1 MRLGNHTSK
10 SGSLE
15 NAALKCAEIGGNT
28 FQIFSSSPR
37 TWRSGT
43 PDPADIRKLEAAR
56 SKHDL
61 YPLVVH
67 SNYLINLAATEGTIR
82 TQSIAAFR
90 SELERSIAIGADYV
104 VVHPGSYRGRTCEE
118 GIVQVVDALIQAA
131 DGLHSKTTAILL
143 ENTAGA
149 GCHIGG
155 RFEELA
161 AIRHFTHKQ
170 VRLRIGFCM
179 DTCHCLA
186 SNYDVSTA
194 DGLRETI
201 RRIEATIG
209 LENVHVIHTNDSKYP
224 LGSHVDRHA
233 NIGEG
238 YIGIEGFRRILSHP
252 KLRSKPFILE
262 TPVDEPGDDRR
273 NLETLKSLC
282 RKSSTTTAK
291 SS

>member
-15 NAALKCAEIGGNT
+15 NAALKAAEIGGNT

-56 SKHDL
+56 KKHDL

-90 SELERSIAIGADYV
+90 GELERSIAIGADYV

-118 GIVQVVDALIQAA
+118 GIVQVVDALSQAA
-131 DGLHSKTTAILL
+131 DGLQSKTTSILL

-170 VRLRIGFCM
+170 VKLRIGFCI

-194 DGLRETI
+194 DGLRESI
-201 RRIEATIG
+201 RCIEATIG

-282 RKSSTTTAK
+282 RKSSTTIAK